1 MPVRRRLKI
10 IFGNNNSKSSSSDK
24 NSRVGQDNSALV
36 VRRKSHALTDP
47 SQTAPTTATTVVPT
61 SSKTSLS
68 PRSSSIKAQAAAQPS
83 VLPTAAAAAAS
94 TSPIRPSSLWDQAY
108 DNLKSSDEALVTEY
122 ENLLSKQITTIN
134 SSPDSNTNTHTARQ
148 AQLNLIIFHGL
159 QRFSSRKTKYN
170 IAGHTFVL
178 QDQISQVVGV
188 VQDVKDFVSSAVSS
202 SPQASLVWAGV
213 CIILPLLTNPTT
225 AEKANSDGFT
235 YVTSRMEYYTK
246 LEEFLLLPRGK
257 AQDDEFEELRGEL
270 EKFLVDLYQQILGFQ
285 LRSILRFYRNSVLNF
300 LRDVSRHEN
309 WEGMLQGIKDAEDT
323 LDAKSKQ
330 VSDAVSVQYLTNVDN
345 AADQSHKALRNMLS
359 KIEESLE
366 LARQQSLI
374 ASQQLD
380 VQTQIAQKILSEDER
395 KCHQM
400 FRLVKDE
407 NSNPYEW
414 HKDRVEERV
423 EGTCQWFL
431 GQSDFEKWLQAESGL
446 LTVSADPGC
455 GKSVLARFLID
466 HHLPKA
472 AETATASICY
482 FFFKDQDQNTLRQAL
497 CAMLHQL
504 FSLKPAL
511 IRHAMEHHKKNG
523 NNLVNIT
530 TLLFSILEKACED
543 PEAGSV
549 IFVVDALD
557 ECSIPDLQQFI
568 KMLRKQFNPDNRVS
582 WKTKFLLTSR
592 PYEHVM
598 SEFRLLT
605 ESSGYIHI
613 PGENE
618 SGAISQEVNCV
629 IQHRVRQLEKEK
641 SLSLDMSKHLLSK
654 LLAVPHRTYL
664 WVYLVFEDFKS
675 QDFRKTK
682 KGVDAIINTLPESV
696 NEAYEKILQKSK
708 KNERSMVRKALS
720 IILAAKRPL
729 SLAEMNIAVNV
740 NIDSKTDEDLDLEN
754 EQDFGKRLRSWCGL
768 FISMFQDKVYFL
780 HQTAREFLLYVE
792 TSSPV
797 QLSLNTLQTWNRSI
811 TSEQADA
818 ILAVSCIVYLD
829 RMLQQYIQCKD
840 LLAYASEYWPS
851 HYRRSGKNLDERLTP
866 FLARLCD
873 PGDPGFTTWY
883 NNPSPFNRI
892 VLDNSNMLC
901 VAAYLGIHTLVEHL
915 MASNKELDVDEKDDL
930 EGITPLALAAV
941 HGREEVV
948 KLLLETGKVDV
959 NSSDRYGYAALYY
972 AIGGGHDAVI
982 YLLLETG
989 KVDMNYKNR
998 GGCTPLHYASNYCD
1012 EAAVRLILERYDDYL
1027 YVDSKD
1033 DFGRTGLSI
1042 AAEEGSERIISL
1054 LLDTGKADPDS
1065 RCWKGRTPLSYA
1077 AEYGDSEVIKLLL
1090 EAGKVDVDAKDETS
1104 RTPLHWAAAAGDLE
1118 AVRLLVDLGKA
1129 NPELFDDTNS
1139 TPLQAARA
1147 NSHSE
1152 VIRFLEARQ
1161 QLVV

>member
-10 IFGNNNSKSSSSDK
+10 IFGNNNSNSSSSDK

-47 SQTAPTTATTVVPT
+47 SQTAPTAATTVVPT

-83 VLPTAAAAAAS
+83 VLPTAAAAAS

-122 ENLLSKQITTIN
+122 ENLLSKQISTIN
-134 SSPDSNTNTHTARQ
+134 SLPDSNTNTHTARQ
-148 AQLNLIIFHGL
+148 AQLNLIIHHGL
-159 QRFSSRKTKYN
+159 QHFSSRKTTYN
-170 IAGHTFVL
+170 IAGHTYVL

-213 CIILPLLTNPTT
+213 CIILPLLTNPAT

-246 LEEFLLLPRGK
+246 LKEFLLLPRGK

-300 LRDVSRHEN
+300 LRDVSRHED
-309 WEGMLQGIKDAEDT
+309 WEGMLQDIKDAEDT

-330 VSDAVSVQYLTNVDN
+330 VSDAVSVQYLANVDN

-366 LARQQSLI
+366 LARQQRVI

-414 HKDRVEERV
+414 YKDRVEERV

-431 GQSDFEKWLQAESGL
+431 GQPDFEKWLQAESGL

-472 AETATASICY
+472 TETPTASICY

-497 CAMLHQL
+497 CALLHQL

-511 IRHAMEHHKKNG
+511 IRHAMEHYKKNG

-549 IFVVDALD
+549 IFIVDALD

-598 SEFRLLT
+598 SEFQLLT

-618 SGAISQEVNCV
+618 SEAISQEVNCV
-629 IQHRVRQLEKEK
+629 IRHRVKNLEKEK
-641 SLSLDMSKHLLSK
+641 GLSSDMSEHLLSK

-664 WVYLVFEDFKS
+664 WIYLVFEDFKS
-675 QDFRKTK
+675 QDFRRTK
-682 KGVDAIINTLPESV
+682 KGVDTIINTLPESV
-696 NEAYEKILQKSK
+696 YEAYEKILQKSK

-720 IILAAKRPL
+720 IILAARRPL

-740 NIDSKTDEDLDLEN
+740 NIDSKTDEDLDLES

-797 QLSLNTLQTWNRSI
+797 QPSLNTLQTWNRSI

-818 ILAVSCIVYLD
+818 LLAVSCIVYLD
-829 RMLQQYIQCKD
+829 GMLQENIQCKD
-840 LLAYASEYWPS
+840 FLEYASEYWPS
-851 HYRRSGKNLDERLTP
+851 HYRGSRKDLEKRLIP

-873 PGDPGFTTWY
+873 PRDPGFTTWFPTHILKNY
-883 NNPSPFNRI
+883 KA
-892 VLDNSNMLC
+892 LETSNALFLADTISI
-901 VAAYLGIHTLVEHL
+901 AAADGHE
-915 MASNKELDVDEKDDL
+915 D
-930 EGITPLALAAV
+930 
-941 HGREEVV
+941 VV

-959 NSSDRYGYAALYY
+959 NSSDRLGYTALYY
-972 AIGGGHDAVI
+972 AIIGQHDAVI
-982 YLLLETG
+982 HLLLETS
-989 KVDMNYKNR
+989 KVDMNYKDPR
-998 GGCTPLHYASNYCD
+998 GRTPLHIVSVYCN

-1033 DFGRTGLSI
+1033 DFGCTALSI
-1042 AAEEGSERIISL
+1042 AAEKGSERIVSL

-1065 RCWKGRTPLSYA
+1065 RCWEGRTPLSYA
-1077 AEYGDSEVIKLLL
+1077 AEYGNSEVIKLFL
-1090 EAGKVDVDAKDETS
+1090 ETGNVNVDAKDQS
-1104 RTPLHWAAAAGDLE
+1104 SYTPLHWASAKGHLE

-1129 NPELFDDTNS
+1129 NPELLDDTNS

-1152 VIRFLEARQ
+1152 VIRFLEARH

>member
-1 MPVRRRLKI
+1 MTNHEPFVWMPTI
-10 IFGNNNSKSSSSDK
+10 
-24 NSRVGQDNSALV
+24 
-36 VRRKSHALTDP
+36 
-47 SQTAPTTATTVVPT
+47 ATTVVPT
-61 SSKTSLS
+61 SPKTSLS
-68 PRSSSIKAQAAAQPS
+68 PGSSSIKTQAAAAQPS
-83 VLPTAAAAAAS
+83 VPTAAA
-94 TSPIRPSSLWDQAY
+94 SPKPSPLWDQAY
-108 DNLKSSDEALVTEY
+108 DNLKRSDEALVAEY

-134 SSPDSNTNTHTARQ
+134 SSPDSNNNNTSARQ
-148 AQLNLIIFHGL
+148 AQLNLIIHHGL
-159 QRFSSRKTKYN
+159 QHFSSRKTTYN
-170 IAGHTFVL
+170 IAGHTYVL

-235 YVTSRMEYYTK
+235 YVTCRMEYYTK
-246 LEEFLLLPRGK
+246 LEEYLLLQRGK
-257 AQDDEFEELRGEL
+257 VQDDEFEELRGEL

-285 LRSILRFYRNSVLNF
+285 LRSILRFYRSLVLNF
-300 LRDVSRHEN
+300 LRDVSRHED
-309 WEGMLQGIKDAEDT
+309 WEGMLQGIKDAENV

-330 VSDAVSVQYLTNVDN
+330 VNDQVSVRYLANVDY
-345 AADQSHKALRNMLS
+345 ATGQSHKALRNMLS
-359 KIEESLE
+359 KIKESLE
-366 LARQQSLI
+366 LAKQQRLI

-380 VQTQIAQKILSEDER
+380 VQTQIVQRILSQDER

-414 HKDRVEERV
+414 YKDRVEERV

-431 GQSDFEKWLQAESGL
+431 GQPPFEKWLQAESGL

-466 HHLPKA
+466 HHLPKS
-472 AETATASICY
+472 AEAATASICY

-497 CAMLHQL
+497 CALLHQL

-511 IRHAMEHHKKNG
+511 IRHAMEHYKKNG
-523 NNLVNIT
+523 DNLVNIT
-530 TLLFSILEKACED
+530 TSLFSILEKACRD
-543 PEAGSV
+543 PESGSV

-557 ECSIPDLQQFI
+557 ECSIPNLQEFI
-568 KMLRKQFNPDNRVS
+568 KMLRKQFNPGNRVS

-598 SEFRLLT
+598 SEFQLLT

-618 SGAISQEVNCV
+618 SEAISQEVNCV
-629 IQHRVRQLEKEK
+629 IQHRVMQLEKEK
-641 SLSLDMSKHLLSK
+641 GLSSDMSKHLLSK
-654 LLAVPHRTYL
+654 LLAAPHRTYL

-675 QDFRKTK
+675 QDFRRTK
-682 KGVDAIINTLPESV
+682 RGVDAIINTLPESV

-720 IILAAKRPL
+720 IILAARRPL

-740 NIDSKTDEDLDLEN
+740 NIDSKTDEDLDLES
-754 EQDFGKRLRSWCGL
+754 ERDFGKRLRSWCGL
-768 FISMFQDKVYFL
+768 FISMFQDKLYFI

-797 QLSLNTLQTWNRSI
+797 QPSLNTLQTWNRSI

-829 RMLQQYIQCKD
+829 GMMQQSIQCKD
-840 LLAYASEYWPS
+840 LLAYASEHWPS

-866 FLARLCD
+866 FLARLCG

-883 NNPSPFNRI
+883 SNPSSLGRI
-892 VLDNSNMLC
+892 VLDSSMLC
-901 VAAYLGIHTLVEHL
+901 VAAYLGIHGLVEHL
-915 MASNKELDVDEKDDL
+915 IASNKDLDVDEKDDL
-930 EGITPLALAAV
+930 GGVRPLALAAV
-941 HGREEVV
+941 DGREEVV

-959 NSSDRYGYAALYY
+959 NSSDWYGCTALYY
-972 AIGGGHDAVI
+972 AIMERHDAVI
-982 YLLLETG
+982 HLLLETG
-989 KVDMNYKNR
+989 KVDMNYKNPR
-998 GGCTPLHYASNYCD
+998 GCTPLHYGSGYCN
-1012 EAAVRLILERYDDYL
+1012 EAVVRLMLERYDDYV
-1027 YVDSKD
+1027 YVDLKD
-1033 DFGRTGLSI
+1033 DFGRTALSI

-1054 LLDTGKADPDS
+1054 LLDTGKVGPHYHMRQS
-1065 RCWKGRTPLSYA
+1065 T
-1077 AEYGDSEVIKLLL
+1077 ET
-1090 EAGKVDVDAKDETS
+1090 AKS
-1104 RTPLHWAAAAGDLE
+1104 
-1118 AVRLLVDLGKA
+1118 
-1129 NPELFDDTNS
+1129 S
-1139 TPLQAARA
+1139 
-1147 NSHSE
+1147 SC
-1152 VIRFLEARQ
+1152 FLTREM
-1161 QLVV
+1161 

>member
-1 MPVRRRLKI
+1 M
-10 IFGNNNSKSSSSDK
+10 
-24 NSRVGQDNSALV
+24 
-36 VRRKSHALTDP
+36 
-47 SQTAPTTATTVVPT
+47 
-61 SSKTSLS
+61 
-68 PRSSSIKAQAAAQPS
+68 
-83 VLPTAAAAAAS
+83 
-94 TSPIRPSSLWDQAY
+94 
-108 DNLKSSDEALVTEY
+108 
-122 ENLLSKQITTIN
+122 
-134 SSPDSNTNTHTARQ
+134 
-148 AQLNLIIFHGL
+148 
-159 QRFSSRKTKYN
+159 
-170 IAGHTFVL
+170 
-178 QDQISQVVGV
+178 
-188 VQDVKDFVSSAVSS
+188 QDVKDFVSSAVSS

-235 YVTSRMEYYTK
+235 YVTSRMEYYAK
-246 LEEFLLLPRGK
+246 LEDLLLPRGK

-285 LRSILRFYRNSVLNF
+285 LRSILRFYRNSVLTF
-300 LRDVSRHEN
+300 LRDVSRHED
-309 WEGMLQGIKDAEDT
+309 WEGMLQGIKDAENV

-330 VSDAVSVQYLTNVDN
+330 VNDQVSVQYLANVDYV
-345 AADQSHKALRNMLS
+345 ADQSHKALRNMLS

-366 LARQQSLI
+366 LARQQRVI

-395 KCHQM
+395 ECHQM

-414 HKDRVEERV
+414 YKDRVEERV

-431 GQSDFEKWLQAESGL
+431 GQFHFEKWLQAESGL

-466 HHLPKA
+466 HHLPKS

-497 CAMLHQL
+497 CALLHQL
-504 FSLKPAL
+504 FSLKPSL
-511 IRHAMEHHKKNG
+511 IRHAMEDYKKNG
-523 NNLVNIT
+523 ENLVNIT
-530 TLLFSILEKACED
+530 TLLSSILEKACED

-557 ECSIPDLQQFI
+557 ECSILDLQELI
-568 KMLRKQFNPDNRVS
+568 KMLSKQFDPHNQIS

-598 SEFRLLT
+598 QEFRLLT

-618 SGAISQEVNCV
+618 SEAISQEVNCV
-629 IQHRVRQLEKEK
+629 IQHRVRQLEKK
-641 SLSLDMSKHLLSK
+641 KGLSSDMSKHLLSK
-654 LLAVPHRTYL
+654 LLAAPHRTYL
-664 WVYLVFEDFKS
+664 WVYLVFEDIKS
-675 QDFRKTK
+675 QDFRRTK

-720 IILAAKRPL
+720 IILAARRPL

-740 NIDSKTDEDLDLEN
+740 NIDSKTDEDLDLES

-792 TSSPV
+792 TSLPV
-797 QLSLNTLQTWNRSI
+797 QPSLNTLQTWNRSI

-829 RMLQQYIQCKD
+829 GTLQQNIHCRD
-840 LLAYASEYWPS
+840 LCEYASEYWPS
-851 HYRRSGKNLDERLTP
+851 HYRGSGKDLEKRLIP

-873 PGDPGFTTWY
+873 TGDPGFTTWFRTY
-883 NNPSPFNRI
+883 AFKIYKMPWTG
-892 VLDNSNMLC
+892 NMLFL
-901 VAAYLGIHTLVEHL
+901 AACLGIHTLVKHL
-915 MASNKELDVDEKDDL
+915 IASNKDLDVDEKDDK
-930 EGITPLALAAV
+930 GRTPLTLAAV
-941 HGREEVV
+941 DGREEVV

-959 NSSDRYGYAALYY
+959 NSYDRRGYTALYY
-972 AIGGGHDAVI
+972 AIMGRHNAVI
-982 YLLLETG
+982 HLLLETG
-989 KVDMNYKNR
+989 KLDMNYKKPR
-998 GGCTPLHYASNYCD
+998 GRSPLDFASRYCN
-1012 EAAVRLILERYDDYL
+1012 EAAVRLMLERYDDYL

-1033 DFGRTGLSI
+1033 DFGRTALSI
-1042 AAEEGSERIISL
+1042 AAEKGSERIISL

-1065 RCWKGRTPLSYA
+1065 RCREGRTPLSYA
-1077 AEYGDSEVIKLLL
+1077 AEYGKSEVIKLLL
-1090 EAGKVDVDAKDETS
+1090 ETGNVNVNAKDEDS
-1104 RTPLHWAAAAGDLE
+1104 WTPLHWASIEGQTE
-1118 AVRLLVDLGKA
+1118 AVRLLVDSGKA
-1129 NPELFDDTNS
+1129 NPELPDAVNY
-1139 TPLQAARA
+1139 TPLRVAMAH
-1147 NSHSE
+1147 SHLE
-1152 VIRFLEARQ
+1152 IVKLLEARQ